1 MLRIKGNVPAIHK
14 ETMLSGI
21 SRKWAAVLLAA
32 MAPMSIPAAAKP
44 AKPKL
49 LLFIVVDQFRYDYL
63 IRFRDGYKGGITR
76 FLRDGAVFADARYPQ
91 MPTVTAVGHS
101 TVLTGAT
108 PSVSGI
114 AGNNW
119 LERDP
124 VIPSKVACPM
134 ATPPASEPAS
144 RNKSTE
150 ATFDESTCLVGGS
163 ASLNGSSPRRLLV
176 NTLGDELK
184 MAGRQSKVIGIS
196 LKSRAAILPSGHM
209 ADAAYWFESSKFVTS
224 TYYMNALPEWAQAF
238 NASSRFASLQDADWM
253 PIDAKPGAQPL
264 CSMKG
269 PRETN
274 EGRIRAC
281 DSFDATPFANSLLED
296 FAETVIENEKL
307 GTHGDTDILTVSFS
321 ANDILGHRVGPDAPE
336 IRDISIRTDEA
347 IGKLLAFAGQKLG
360 KGAILAVFT
369 ADHGVAPAPK
379 VNNARKMPGGWIDP
393 ADIAKAINAA
403 LSEQFGPA
411 NWLLPEYN
419 GVYLNY
425 DSEAAKKVPPADLRR
440 AAAEAASKVP
450 HIARVFTKDDLIHG
464 MEPADRAVAL
474 GYYAGR
480 SGDIVLVP
488 EPYFMFGGKTAAAY
502 QGATTHST
510 PYSYDAHVP
519 LILMGE
525 GIKPGTY
532 YQPVLVNDLAPTLA
546 AVLEVETPSGS
557 SGRILSE
564 AFE

>member
-163 ASLNGSSPRRLLV
+163 ASLNGSSSRRLLV

-196 LKSRAAILPSGHM
+196 LKSRAAILPSGH
-209 ADAAYWFESSKFVTS
+209 
-224 TYYMNALPEWAQAF
+224 
-238 NASSRFASLQDADWM
+238 
-253 PIDAKPGAQPL
+253 
-264 CSMKG
+264 
-269 PRETN
+269 
-274 EGRIRAC
+274 
-281 DSFDATPFANSLLED
+281 
-296 FAETVIENEKL
+296 
-307 GTHGDTDILTVSFS
+307 
-321 ANDILGHRVGPDAPE
+321 
-336 IRDISIRTDEA
+336 
-347 IGKLLAFAGQKLG
+347 
-360 KGAILAVFT
+360 
-369 ADHGVAPAPK
+369 
-379 VNNARKMPGGWIDP
+379 
-393 ADIAKAINAA
+393 
-403 LSEQFGPA
+403 
-411 NWLLPEYN
+411 
-419 GVYLNY
+419 
-425 DSEAAKKVPPADLRR
+425 
-440 AAAEAASKVP
+440 
-450 HIARVFTKDDLIHG
+450 
-464 MEPADRAVAL
+464 
-474 GYYAGR
+474 
-480 SGDIVLVP
+480 
-488 EPYFMFGGKTAAAY
+488 
-502 QGATTHST
+502 
-510 PYSYDAHVP
+510 
-519 LILMGE
+519 
-525 GIKPGTY
+525 
-532 YQPVLVNDLAPTLA
+532 
-546 AVLEVETPSGS
+546 
-557 SGRILSE
+557 
-564 AFE
+564 